1 MSEPISSRGL
11 RFIYNA
17 LLLTTSS
24 LTARKLVPQKRPFA
38 LAACVVGGLAA
49 VFGLIR
55 AFLDDGSR
63 RGGGG
68 GAGGGGGRASN
79 SSSDGSE
86 FRMLRN
92 VTQSMLELMP
102 LALVN
107 MELYAHS
114 LGLGAV
120 ALAHGIFVLPLLLD
134 LRCSVVKNRKNCD
147 LTETLRDLLVL
158 GNIVSLGFLAAK
170 ERNLLYLRMTLT
182 MLVVKYFPVLMD
194 SAQEETGED
203 LIVCGNAYFLHLLG
217 KAAAQWAL

>member
-1 MSEPISSRGL
+1 MSEPISSRGV

-17 LLLTTSS
+17 LLLTTSG
-24 LTARKLVPQKRPFA
+24 LTARKLMPQEHPFA

-49 VFGLIR
+49 VFGLLR

-63 RGGGG
+63 RG
-68 GAGGGGGRASN
+68 GGGGGRASN

-134 LRCSVVKNRKNCD
+134 LRCSVVKNRKDCD

-182 MLVVKYFPVLMD
+182 MLVVKYYPVLMD

-203 LIVCGNAYFLHLLG
+203 LIVCGNAYFLHVLG
-217 KAAAQWAL
+217 KVAAQWALQ

>member
-17 LLLTTSS
+17 LLLTTSG
-24 LTARKLVPQKRPFA
+24 LTATKLMPQKHPFA

-49 VFGLIR
+49 VFGLVR
-55 AFLDDGSR
+55 AFLDDGSSR
-63 RGGGG
+63 
-68 GAGGGGGRASN
+68 
-79 SSSDGSE
+79 E

-92 VTQSMLELMP
+92 VTQCMLELMP

-114 LGLGAV
+114 LGVGAV

-134 LRCSVVKNRKNCD
+134 LRCSVFKNRKDCD

-158 GNIVSLGFLAAK
+158 GNIVSLGFLAVK
-170 ERNLLYLRMTLT
+170 ERNYLYLRMTLT
-182 MLVVKYFPVLMD
+182 MLVVKYYPVLMD

-203 LIVCGNAYFLHLLG
+203 LIVCGNAYLLHLLG
-217 KAAAQWAL
+217 KAVAQWALD